1 MRSHAEGVWEWK
13 CIWIGMSRPW
23 GGTSPSKKGGR
34 PQGRRASSPAEVAD
48 QTGRVLAER
57 APEWL
62 ERLTT
67 DPASFAAVDKS
78 PSLEIITVLDRSDA
92 CLTT

>member
-1 MRSHAEGVWEWK
+1 MEVHLDWDEPPMGRNK
-13 CIWIGMSRPW
+13 PKQKR
-23 GGTSPSKKGGR
+23 GR
-34 PQGRRASSPAEVAD
+34 PQSRRAYLPAEVAD
-48 QTGRVLAER
+48 QTRRVLAER

>member
-1 MRSHAEGVWEWK
+1 MEVNLDRDEAPMGPNK
-13 CIWIGMSRPW
+13 PKQKR
-23 GGTSPSKKGGR
+23 GR

-48 QTGRVLAER
+48 QTRRVLAER

-67 DPASFAAVDKS
+67 DPASFAAV
-78 PSLEIITVLDRSDA
+78 EREVH
-92 CLTT
+92 